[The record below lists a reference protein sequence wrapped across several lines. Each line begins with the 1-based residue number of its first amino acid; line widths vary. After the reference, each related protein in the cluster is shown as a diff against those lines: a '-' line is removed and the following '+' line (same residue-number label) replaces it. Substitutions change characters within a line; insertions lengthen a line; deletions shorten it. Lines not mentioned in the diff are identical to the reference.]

1 MHDIPGEIIVKFKK
15 RVLDTEA
22 RDIIEEF
29 FELTVKEFIPTQDGN
44 LYCIA
49 VDQGREEA
57 MILGFKRLST
67 IVIDAK
73 RNYTTTS
80 LKTT

>member
-1 MHDIPGEIIVKFKK
+1 MHYIPGEIIVKFKK

-22 RDIIEEF
+22 RNIIEEF
-29 FELTVKEFIPTQDGN
+29 FELTVKEFISTRDGN

-49 VDQGREEA
+49 VDQGSEEA
-57 MILGFKRLST
+57 MILGFEKLST

-73 RNYTTTS
+73 RNYTTTP
-80 LKTT
+80 LKTP